1 MDSFLF
7 FSLFYFSWLSF
18 LWSGCGIFVGSITF
32 TSVVFGSILMPPFS
46 FQAQHGFVLD
56 YLPSF
61 HAHSPPLLP
70 ISTVMLQY
78 IQHHAWP
85 RIATF
90 YPHQGLH
97 LHHLILSLS
106 QWFFSFFFPVLH
118 FSLFS
123 PRFMLES
130 SAFAPMAPF
139 RQPPPSSSLSPTSAC
154 RDTLFPAI
162 MAADAILLV
171 LTSTLPC
178 PCFSGS
184 PDTRTELSPLSSVVY
199 LAGRVAACRAGSA
212 IPLSTVRKPDRSDER
227 QRIEDVGG
235 FVIWARTWRVGGVL
249 VVSRA

>member
-18 LWSGCGIFVGSITF
+18 LWSGCGIFVGSIAF

-106 QWFFSFFFPVLH
+106 MVFLILLSRA
-118 FSLFS
+118 SLFS
-123 PRFMLES
+123 F
-130 SAFAPMAPF
+130 
-139 RQPPPSSSLSPTSAC
+139 
-154 RDTLFPAI
+154 
-162 MAADAILLV
+162 
-171 LTSTLPC
+171 LTS
-178 PCFSGS
+178 
-184 PDTRTELSPLSSVVY
+184 VH
-199 LAGRVAACRAGSA
+199 A
-212 IPLSTVRKPDRSDER
+212 
-227 QRIEDVGG
+227 
-235 FVIWARTWRVGGVL
+235 
-249 VVSRA
+249 